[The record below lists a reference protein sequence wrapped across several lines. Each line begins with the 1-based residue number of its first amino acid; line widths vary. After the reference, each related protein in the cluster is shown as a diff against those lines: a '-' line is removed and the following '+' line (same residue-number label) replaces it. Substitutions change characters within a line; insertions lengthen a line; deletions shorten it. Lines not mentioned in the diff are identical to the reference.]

1 MSIVAVNLQRLGYAL
16 AGGVAYYAW
25 ESASFAAAQRQG
37 AGPFSFLVCSLT
49 TTSCAPVFCFR
60 PAPTPHAGAR
70 ASRSYATFI
79 REREEEKANLGP
91 DVALERWLVERNR
104 LVPPP
109 QPLLAIDNFNIDNLE
124 GTPAPPNSTSQD
136 RRFSAR

>member
-16 AGGVAYYAW
+16 CGGAAYYAW
-25 ESASFAAAQRQG
+25 ESASFAAA
-37 AGPFSFLVCSLT
+37 
-49 TTSCAPVFCFR
+49 APVCAVFFLTPLR
-60 PAPTPHAGAR
+60 PWLLFASPPAPAGAR

-79 REREEEKANLGP
+79 REREEEKAGLGA
-91 DVALERWLVERNR
+91 DVPLDRWLTEQNR
-104 LVPPP
+104 LVPPA
-109 QPLLAIDNFNIDNLE
+109 QPLLAIDNFNVENLE